1 MADRVSKVNYC
12 YVVVPSRVGQGATVL
27 GALKDAGVNMF
38 GYSGFPTSG
47 GKAQLDIV
55 TESVVP
61 LRRLAKH
68 YGWRL
73 SKIRKGFW
81 IHGPDKIGAVH
92 RHVQRLAD
100 HGINVTAASA
110 VCAGKGRYGMLLWV
124 KQKHYARAARALRAR

>member
-12 YVVVPSRVGQGATVL
+12 YLVVPSRVGKGAAVL
-27 GALKDAGVNMF
+27 AALKDAGVNMF
-38 GYSGFPTSG
+38 GYSGFPVSG

-55 TESVVP
+55 TESVTPV
-61 LRRLAKH
+61 RKLAKLH
-68 YGWRL
+68 GWRL
-73 SKIRKGFW
+73 SKNKKGFW

-110 VCAGKGRYGMLLWV
+110 VCAGGNRYGMLLWV
-124 KQKHYARAARALRAR
+124 KEKDYARASRALRAK